1 MTLFSVHLR
10 PGQSIFDQVVSA
22 AQRSILGGEF
32 AKGQAFPSVRTI
44 AAELRIH
51 PNTAHKVVQYLIQ
64 ERWLEMMP
72 GIGTVVAGPPRRL
85 ADTKR
90 ELLTHEIARL
100 VAEAK
105 RVGLD
110 LEEVLQAIR
119 QSWTATVN
127 PSEVSAK

>member
-10 PGQSIFDQVVSA
+10 PGQSIFDQLVSA
-22 AQRSILGGEF
+22 AQKSILSGEF
-32 AKGQAFPSVRTI
+32 EKGQAFPSVRTI

-72 GIGTVVAGPPRRL
+72 GIGTVVSGPPRRL
-85 ADTKR
+85 TDTKR
-90 ELLTHEIARL
+90 ELLTHEVSRL
-100 VAEAK
+100 IAEAK

-110 LEEVLQAIR
+110 LDEVIQALR
-119 QSWTATVN
+119 RNWMKAAN